1 MNKSSKSISANI
13 STRFQLPLK
22 TNTTFNR
29 TQIFIPYLDNNNVAQ
44 IQVDTWTS
52 LSNSVNY
59 NFEKIRVG
67 IGGGF
72 DFTTNGNKDQSI
84 NLYGIKLNADW
95 NIIDNLILNSSFA
108 MRLNN
113 TKTSEY
119 DEDGNS
125 DKIIEDWRTSSSGFN
140 LSLGY
145 RF

>member
-1 MNKSSKSISANI
+1 M
-13 STRFQLPLK
+13 
-22 TNTTFNR
+22 
-29 TQIFIPYLDNNNVAQ
+29 
-44 IQVDTWTS
+44 DTWTS
-52 LSNSVNY
+52 FSNSVNY

-108 MRLNN
+108 MRLKN

-119 DEDGNS
+119 DEDGNL